1 MNKGEETAL
10 LYKTLV
16 NKVEENTKST
26 LADSSENLVAD
37 NINTEMLNSVDE
49 PFQRKWADAISQIA
63 ANTVY

>member
-16 NKVEENTKST
+16 YKVEENTKSP

-37 NINTEMLNSVDE
+37 KID
-49 PFQRKWADAISQIA
+49 RDAEFSR
-63 ANTVY
+63 

>member
-49 PFQRKWADAISQIA
+49 RFQRKWTDAISQIA